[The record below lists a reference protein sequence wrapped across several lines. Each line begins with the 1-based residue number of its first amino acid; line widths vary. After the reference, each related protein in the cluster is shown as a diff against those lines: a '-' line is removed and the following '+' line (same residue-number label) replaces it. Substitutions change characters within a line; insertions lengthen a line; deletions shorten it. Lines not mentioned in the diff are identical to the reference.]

1 MDWNKAKTILIIAFV
16 ILDVFL
22 VSQVMSIRN
31 ESKPAVS
38 LDIIKEN
45 LSEHDIEIAIDVT
58 GEELILPLLEVEYMI
73 FNSESNE
80 IRKFLGDEYNEI
92 IENEYYIN
100 SGGQSVQINKG
111 KKFLFMTRE
120 VESGIRPNMTDAADQ
135 VDSFARQYQI
145 ELGGFDQT
153 GIFATD
159 YTSHIVYSE
168 NYQGYSLENSY
179 YKFILDG
186 SGVVGFEMQHVINLR
201 ETQANIVL
209 SRPQEALL
217 RLLKYNDIRGE
228 TVIGMD
234 ICYYRDEALIN
245 WDDIVVDN
253 LEPTWKVVFESGI
266 IKYLLEFE

>member
-16 ILDVFL
+16 VLDIFL

-31 ESKPAVS
+31 ESRPIVS

-45 LSEHDIEIAIDVT
+45 LSEHDITIAIDVS

-80 IRKFLGDEYNEI
+80 ISDFLGDEYNEL

-100 SGGQSVQINKG
+100 AGGKSIQISQG

-120 VESGIRPNMTDAADQ
+120 VETGGKPIITDAAGQ
-135 VDSFARQYQI
+135 IDSFARQYQI
-145 ELGGFDQT
+145 ELAGFYQT
-153 GIFATD
+153 SILTTD
-159 YTSHIVYSE
+159 NTNHIVYSE

-179 YKFILDG
+179 YMFIQDA
-186 SGVVGFEMQHVINLR
+186 SGVVGFEMQRVRNLR
-201 ETQANIVL
+201 ETQANFVL

-217 RLLKYNDIRGE
+217 RLLKYNDIRGK
-228 TVIGMD
+228 TVISMD
-234 ICYYRDEALIN
+234 ICYYRDEELIN